1 MIRTTLARVS
11 GEAGGQPVRFDVTLR
26 TLCSVLSDGKDEVQ
40 ALGAL
45 SGFPKHLLFEI
56 PAASIE
62 YSVTNTVTTGP

>member
-1 MIRTTLARVS
+1 M
-11 GEAGGQPVRFDVTLR
+11 RFEMTLR